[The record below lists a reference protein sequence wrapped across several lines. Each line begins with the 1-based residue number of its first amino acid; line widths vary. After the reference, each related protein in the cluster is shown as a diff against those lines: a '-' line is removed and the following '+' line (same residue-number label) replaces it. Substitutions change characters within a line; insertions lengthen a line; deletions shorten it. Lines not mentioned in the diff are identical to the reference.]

1 MAFFW
6 KESYRVEIYKCDVC
20 GHEESYEI
28 DDDNP
33 DPWGREHGESP
44 PSKCPKCPEKK
55 VG

>member
-6 KESYRVEIYKCDVC
+6 K
-20 GHEESYEI
+20 ESYEI